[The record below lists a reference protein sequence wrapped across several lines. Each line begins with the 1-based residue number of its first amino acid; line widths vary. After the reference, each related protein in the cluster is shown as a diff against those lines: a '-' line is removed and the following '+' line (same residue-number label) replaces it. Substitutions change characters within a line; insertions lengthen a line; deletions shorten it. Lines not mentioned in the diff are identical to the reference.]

1 MKKLLA
7 ALSAAVISAG
17 ALVSCG
23 SSGSSS
29 SKDAQPAAV
38 GTTAPDYSSGDAS
51 LIVGKWYMSPET
63 AEQLK
68 TESDLDVLT
77 TSYIEFFADGSVNVF
92 EEANMS
98 SNLFLTDDIISLNG
112 DETEYTFDG
121 KDITVPTGESTVLFK
136 RADSDTSSELYG
148 TYTCEALFGSTD
160 VNICFIES
168 GVTLLRMENLTTFIY
183 DPSAKTLILDD
194 GSGTADTASATNV
207 ELTDSQ
213 LILTDNDGTSG
224 IYVKD
229 APDPIDYSSLK

>member
-7 ALSAAVISAG
+7 APSAAVISAG

-38 GTTAPDYSSGDAS
+38 ETTAPDYSSGDAS

-136 RADSDTSSELYG
+136 RADSYTSSELYG
-148 TYTCEALFGSTD
+148 TYTCEVTMAPEFG
-160 VNICFIES
+160 N
-168 GVTLLRMENLTTFIY
+168 
-183 DPSAKTLILDD
+183 A
-194 GSGTADTASATNV
+194 ASAGSLVKVSTSPRALPSM
-207 ELTDSQ
+207 ELP
-213 LILTDNDGTSG
+213 LAVGL
-224 IYVKD
+224 V
-229 APDPIDYSSLK
+229 SSR